1 MICFD
6 AAYRLVDIVF
16 PPTALTTGLRQLVA
30 LGHLHSVLRG
40 DPVHV
45 AACVGEHARIS
56 RPIDELTLN

>member
-16 PPTALTTGLRQLVA
+16 PPTALTAGLRQLVA
-30 LGHLHSVLRG
+30 LRHLHSVLRG

-56 RPIDELTLN
+56 RPIDELALN